1 MLRTHVWLAALVL
14 VAGLSACDSLTDA
27 GPRSP
32 DVDRAASGEAI
43 DVVLSHPRALDA
55 RLATFAVARGDSV
68 KHLYPAA
75 GFAVVTTTD
84 PGAYG
89 RFASTVV
96 RDARLQWR
104 APVPVPAFDADVA
117 VALGNG
123 PIGDPPD
130 SGSSDDFF
138 NLQWGHAAVGA
149 PAAWNAGVR
158 GQGVRVAIL
167 DTGFDVTHPELE
179 ANIDFE
185 ASRSMLPGVPLDYAL
200 DDGES
205 HGTMVA
211 GVVAAAQNG
220 VGTIG
225 VAPDA
230 QLVLIRVLDDEG
242 GGSFGDILAGFV
254 YAADVGV
261 DVLNASLG
269 TMWQR
274 SGFTDY
280 TGRWVS
286 AREVAAMLSAATRV
300 TNYAH
305 QRGVTMV
312 ASAGNAAMDSNR
324 WADAFHPFSQLP
336 HVLAISGTGP
346 YGWALDQDTDLDV
359 PGFYTNYGLSHI
371 QFAAPGGN
379 IDFGLMASGDICEAP
394 GVTGMD
400 YPCWVFDLVV
410 TTTDRASIE
419 TGAPDGYTYFGF
431 TSAAAPYAA
440 GVAALIIS
448 EHGTAMHPARVAA
461 ELRAR
466 ATDLGSPG
474 RDAYYG
480 FGRVHTGY

>member
-1 MLRTHVWLAALVL
+1 MSRRHVWLAALAL
-14 VAGLSACDSLTDA
+14 AVALGACDSLTETGA
-27 GPRSP
+27 QPHELELASAAAP
-32 DVDRAASGEAI
+32 VDVI
-43 DVVLSHPRALDA
+43 LSHPRALDA
-55 RLATFAVARGDSV
+55 RLASVAAARGDRI
-68 KHLYPAA
+68 KHLYPEA

-84 PGAYG
+84 PSAYG
-89 RFASTVV
+89 RFASTVI
-96 RDARLQWR
+96 RDARLQWV
-104 APVPVPAFDADVA
+104 APDVIPALEGAMTG
-117 VALGNG
+117 ALGDG
-123 PIGDPPD
+123 PIGNPPD
-130 SGSSDDFF
+130 SGSSDFFF

-158 GQGVRVAIL
+158 GQGVRIAIL
-167 DTGFDVTHPELE
+167 DSGFDLTHPELE

-185 ASRSMLPGVPLDYAL
+185 ASRSMLPGVPLDYQL
-200 DDGES
+200 GDGGS

-211 GVVAAAQNG
+211 GIVAAAQNG
-220 VGTIG
+220 FGTIG

-230 QLVLIRVLDDEG
+230 QLVLIRVLGDEG
-242 GGSFGDILAGFV
+242 SGSFGDILAGFA
-254 YAADVGV
+254 YAADAGV

-274 SGFTDY
+274 SGFTDF

-286 AREVAAMLSAATRV
+286 AREVAALLSAATRV

-336 HVLAISGTGP
+336 HVLAISATGP
-346 YGWALDQDTDLDV
+346 YGWALDQGTDLDV

-379 IDFGLMASGDICEAP
+379 IDFGLMDSGAICEAP
-394 GVTGMD
+394 GVPGL
-400 YPCWVFDLVV
+400 YVPCWVFDLVV
-410 TTTDRASIE
+410 TTTDRALG
-419 TGAPDGYTYFGF
+419 TGAPYGYNYFGF

-448 EHGTAMHPARVAA
+448 EHGAAMHPAQVAA

-466 ATDLGSPG
+466 ATDLGKPG
-474 RDAYYG
+474 RDPYYG
-480 FGRVHTGY
+480 FGRVHSGY